1 MSEMRQMRTLA
12 HVQEA
17 DIQPARRTG
26 NGASARTGQADLC
39 LSLEDLNDLLG
50 KSEFCDD
57 PTGF

>member
-1 MSEMRQMRTLA
+1 MRQMRTLA